1 MRGIVAFIILT
12 GLLVAPPILA
22 QDSALWQKST
32 LHQIIQN
39 RELRVGVEPGYK
51 PFEMEDT
58 QGKLIGFDIDIAR
71 MMAKAMGVKLK
82 IVRLDWNGMLPGLL
96 TKQFDI
102 IISGMTITSERNLW
116 INFSDTYLAVGQT
129 VLIRSA
135 HKTRVKS
142 YKDLN
147 MKKYL
152 VATKQGTTAQDT
164 IKTKMPKARVQLFD
178 TEAAAVAALRK
189 GEIDAFVYDL
199 PFNALVFQRQPQGIA
214 LLDTPF
220 TYERL
225 GWGIRKGDPDFLN
238 WLNHFLDQIKA
249 DGTLDT
255 AQRKWFKSTDWYSQ
269 VK

>member
-1 MRGIVAFIILT
+1 MRANVAFIILT
-12 GLLVAPPILA
+12 GLLLSPPAVA

-32 LHQIIQN
+32 LHQIIKN
-39 RELRVGVEPGYK
+39 RELRVGLEPGYE
-51 PFEMEDT
+51 PFEMEDKR
-58 QGKLIGFDIDIAR
+58 GRLIGFDIDIAEK
-71 MMAKAMGVKLK
+71 MAKAMGVKLK
-82 IVRLDWNGMLPGLL
+82 IVRLDWNGILPGLL
-96 TKQFDI
+96 TNQFDI

-116 INFSDTYLAVGQT
+116 INFSDAYLAVGQT

-135 HKTRVKS
+135 HKSRVKS

-152 VATKQGTTAQDT
+152 VATKQGTTAQDA
-164 IKTKMPKARVQLFD
+164 IKAKMPNARVRLFD
-178 TEAAAVAALRK
+178 TEAAAVEALRK
-189 GEIDAFVYDL
+189 GEVDAFVYDR
-199 PFNALVFQRQPQGIA
+199 PFNALVFQRKPQGLA

-249 DGTLDT
+249 DGTLEA
-255 AQRKWFKSTDWYSQ
+255 AQKKWFKSTDWYSQ
-269 VK
+269 LK